1 MMDYLVVLVCV
12 GASIYSLHRGWTQAA
27 GWFVVL
33 TFFAILG
40 ATGSHN

>member
-1 MMDYLVVLVCV
+1 MMEYLVVLVCV

-27 GWFVVL
+27 GWFGVL

-40 ATGSHN
+40 ATGPH